1 MMHEQPARCDLRF
14 ASLPPAAR
22 AYVVAVIAAGAAAA
36 AARFPTQIDRPILF
50 GLLLVFGWLTST
62 WCAVVAAYFA
72 LSTAVVALAIALAR
86 RRPGWTV
93 WRDNFL
99 WSAPSFMVAGGAG
112 ALAAVVIARGDYW
125 VAPLI
130 LAPVYLTYRTYKVF
144 LASQVAERA
153 LRLEKERLA
162 VTLRS
167 IGDGVIAT
175 DTHGLVR
182 IMNPA
187 AE

>member
-1 MMHEQPARCDLRF
+1 MRSSVRE
-14 ASLPPAAR
+14 PAAGR
-22 AYVVAVIAAGAAAA
+22 ARVCRRRHRRRRRRPRRTIFSVAVAAVTMQAVSIVYEMVNGTPAPASAAELTKPLVAVIA
-36 AARFPTQIDRPILF
+36 T
-50 GLLLVFGWLTST
+50 
-62 WCAVVAAYFA
+62 YFA
-72 LSTAVVALAIALAR
+72 INTALVALAIALAMR
-86 RRPGWTV
+86 RSVWTV

-167 IGDGVIAT
+167 IG
-175 DTHGLVR
+175 
-182 IMNPA
+182 
-187 AE
+187 